1 MTFYSPEGNSNIN
14 FPSTKDTIQYGP
26 SHLCTDTVS
35 LLCILFTGFIL
46 SIIKTFMYLVEV
58 ILFAV
63 FIYCSSRIESYF
75 NEYYLQECDVVWSG
89 GSLRVFHAN
98 VSILTSRGSQ

>member
-1 MTFYSPEGNSNIN
+1 
-14 FPSTKDTIQYGP
+14 
-26 SHLCTDTVS
+26 
-35 LLCILFTGFIL
+35 
-46 SIIKTFMYLVEV
+46 MYLVEV

-89 GSLRVFHAN
+89 GSLRVFQAN